1 MDVMAVLAIVNK
13 VILVANT
20 LIQAG
25 QSAEPAITA
34 LINFAKGIKKGPI
47 TPEEI
52 AKTDAILDALIS
64 QFNEELPDLPCE
76 SHKMADSNTNSRQYD
91 DLLDYDDELT
101 ASTPRVSNEAQPP
114 FQIYE
119 GSRIAVGKGIGIM
132 VKRKLDAAKV
142 AYDAVN
148 MMTEEIFRYYN
159 HHHGKINNTPRG
171 VFKRGDASENVIF
184 SNLNVM
190 LPAVYSKNPDITCST
205 TDEGDEDFLETLE
218 ALINALFKRKDG
230 LNAKPRIKKGAG
242 MGLLTNFGI
251 IKLGFT
257 QKSDSREVAMREMER
272 ITDEL
277 GKAKKQ
283 QDVDRL
289 YGELEALERNMEVL
303 EPSGFGLTN
312 VLPHRLIV
320 DPNAEQP
327 DGLDAGWMLEEVYFQ
342 TSYLTAR
349 FTQSDEEDD
358 PDDTNR
364 KLIYKPTH
372 KARFTA
378 GNGAGRDDG
387 LGLVMDSIDK
397 TGNEPTSF
405 TEDERTAYINMYYTK
420 CFYYWEKAT
429 RRLMLFHSGDWTWPI
444 WVWDDPLGL
453 TRFYPYFIIS
463 FAMSTGGTVSVG
475 ETAYV
480 LDHQD
485 EVNDIARQ
493 KSRIRRSIFD
503 YFFYNSSKFKKD
515 EVEKFIRV
523 LRGETSRGKH
533 AIGVDAGEMKISDV
547 FESLMPPS
555 GQHEK
560 MFEVDPVLAS
570 INRITNTSDAL
581 RGVQFK
587 TNTTEDAVQSYMESL
602 KLSVGA
608 KVDVIEDVVADI
620 ALAVAEIAVQ
630 FMDEEQVAG
639 LVGPYLAQ
647 FWQQM
652 TVEQFH
658 ADYDVELVAGS
669 MEKPTS
675 IFKKKEAI
683 DVTTA
688 VGQFASA
695 APGSTLTIMLK
706 VLSKAFTEVV
716 IKPEDWAALK
726 AEIQAN
732 LQRGVS
738 TQGGQG
744 APQVGQQPPNGQDGG
759 TQMDQNGGGDIR
771 QAALQ
776 LPDPVKQK
784 VMQLKQ
790 GGASDDQI
798 RQFVT
803 QQVQANQNPADGGGR
818 QRTQANGSAQQ
829 QLQ

>member
-1 MDVMAVLAIVNK
+1 MTD
-13 VILVANT
+13 T
-20 LIQAG
+20 LTG
-25 QSAEPAITA
+25 
-34 LINFAKGIKKGPI
+34 
-47 TPEEI
+47 
-52 AKTDAILDALIS
+52 
-64 QFNEELPDLPCE
+64 
-76 SHKMADSNTNSRQYD
+76 SRQYD

-101 ASTPRVSNEAQPP
+101 TKARPRESKDVQPP

-119 GSRIAVGKGIGIM
+119 GSRIAVGKAFGTM
-132 VKRKLDAAKV
+132 CKRKIDAAKV

-148 MMTEEIFRYYN
+148 AVTEEVFRYYN

-205 TDEGDEDFLETLE
+205 TDEGDEDFLQTLE

-242 MGLLTNFGI
+242 MGLLTNLGI
-251 IKLGFT
+251 IKLNFT

-272 ITDEL
+272 ITTEL

-303 EPSGFGLTN
+303 EPSGFGLSN

-320 DPNAEQP
+320 DPYAEQS
-327 DGLDAGWMLEEVYFQ
+327 DGMDAGWMAEEVYLS
-342 TSYLTAR
+342 TAYLTAR
-349 FTQSDEEDD
+349 FTSPDEEDD

-372 KARFTA
+372 KARFVV
-378 GNGAGRDDG
+378 GEGGQRDDG

-420 CFYYWEKAT
+420 CFYYWDKPT

-463 FAMSTGGTVSVG
+463 FVMSTGGTVSVG
-475 ETAYV
+475 ETAYI

-493 KSRIRRSIFD
+493 KSRIRRSVFD

-547 FESLMPPS
+547 FEALKPPS
-555 GQHEK
+555 AEHEK
-560 MFEVDPVLAS
+560 LFDSEPTLAS

-620 ALAVAEIAVQ
+620 ALAVAEVAVQ
-630 FMDEEQVAG
+630 FMDEQDVENV
-639 LVGPYLAQ
+639 VGPYLAQ

-652 TVEQFH
+652 TVSEFH
-658 ADYDVELVAGS
+658 ANYDVELVAGS

-675 IFKKKEAI
+675 IFKKKEAV

-706 VLSKAFTEVV
+706 VLSKAFTEIV

-726 AEIQAN
+726 QEIQAN

-738 TQGGQG
+738 TGGGQ
-744 APQVGQQPPNGQDGG
+744 PQPGGQQPQPANGQAGG
-759 TQMDQNGGGDIR
+759 IQMDQNGGGDIR
-771 QAALQ
+771 QKALQ
-776 LPDPVKQK
+776 LPDAVKQK

-790 GGASDDQI
+790 QGASDDQI

-803 QQVQANQNPADGGGR
+803 QQVQTNQNPANGGGR
-818 QRTQANGSAQQ
+818 QGTQTNGSAQQ

>member
-1 MDVMAVLAIVNK
+1 
-13 VILVANT
+13 
-20 LIQAG
+20 
-25 QSAEPAITA
+25 
-34 LINFAKGIKKGPI
+34 
-47 TPEEI
+47 
-52 AKTDAILDALIS
+52 
-64 QFNEELPDLPCE
+64 
-76 SHKMADSNTNSRQYD
+76 
-91 DLLDYDDELT
+91 
-101 ASTPRVSNEAQPP
+101 
-114 FQIYE
+114 
-119 GSRIAVGKGIGIM
+119 
-132 VKRKLDAAKV
+132 
-142 AYDAVN
+142 
-148 MMTEEIFRYYN
+148 
-159 HHHGKINNTPRG
+159 
-171 VFKRGDASENVIF
+171 
-184 SNLNVM
+184 
-190 LPAVYSKNPDITCST
+190 
-205 TDEGDEDFLETLE
+205 
-218 ALINALFKRKDG
+218 
-230 LNAKPRIKKGAG
+230 
-242 MGLLTNFGI
+242 
-251 IKLGFT
+251 
-257 QKSDSREVAMREMER
+257 
-272 ITDEL
+272 
-277 GKAKKQ
+277 
-283 QDVDRL
+283 
-289 YGELEALERNMEVL
+289 MEVL
-303 EPSGFGLTN
+303 EPSGFGLGN
-312 VLPHRLIV
+312 VLPHRLTI
-320 DPNAEQP
+320 DPHAEQQ
-327 DGLDAGWMLEEVYFQ
+327 DGLDADWMAEEVYFS

-349 FTQSDEEDD
+349 FTAPDGDDEEDD
-358 PDDTNR
+358 PDNTNR

-372 KARFTA
+372 KARFVA

-420 CFYYWEKAT
+420 CFFWWDKAT

-475 ETAYV
+475 ETAYM

-485 EVNDIARQ
+485 EVNDMARQ
-493 KSRIRRSIFD
+493 KSRIRRTIFD

-515 EVEKFIRV
+515 EVEKFIRAI
-523 LRGETSRGKH
+523 RGETSRGKH
-533 AIGVDAGEMKISDV
+533 AIGVDAGEMAIKDV
-547 FESLMPPS
+547 FESLAPPS
-555 GQHEK
+555 AQYEK
-560 MFEVDPVLAS
+560 LFDNSSTLAS

-608 KVDVIEDVVADI
+608 KVDVIEDVVADL
-620 ALAVAEIAVQ
+620 ALSVAEIAVQ

-639 LVGPYLAQ
+639 IVGPYLAQ

-652 TVEQFH
+652 TVDQFH
-658 ADYDVELVAGS
+658 AEYDIELVAGS

-738 TQGGQG
+738 TGGGGQ
-744 APQVGQQPPNGQDGG
+744 PQPGGQQPPNGQAGG
-759 TQMDQNGGGDIR
+759 IQLGRNGGGDIR

-776 LPDPVKQK
+776 LPDQVKRK

-790 GGASDDQI
+790 QGASDDDI

-803 QQVQANQNPADGGGR
+803 EQVQSNQNPGNGR
-818 QRTQANGSAQQ
+818 QRMQQNGSAQQ
-829 QLQ
+829 QQLQ

>member
-1 MDVMAVLAIVNK
+1 MSDTN
-13 VILVANT
+13 NT
-20 LIQAG
+20 SL
-25 QSAEPAITA
+25 
-34 LINFAKGIKKGPI
+34 
-47 TPEEI
+47 
-52 AKTDAILDALIS
+52 
-64 QFNEELPDLPCE
+64 
-76 SHKMADSNTNSRQYD
+76 QYD

-101 ASTPRVSNEAQPP
+101 SGQQAKVVNTQPP

-119 GSRIAVGKGIGIM
+119 GSRIAVGKGVGTM
-132 VKRKLDAAKV
+132 CKRKLDAAKV

-148 MMTEEIFRYYN
+148 AVTEEIFRYYN
-159 HHHGKINNTPRG
+159 HHHGKVNNTPRG
-171 VFKRGDASENVIF
+171 VFKRGDATENVMF

-205 TDEGDEDFLETLE
+205 TDEGDEDFLQTLE

-257 QKSDSREVAMREMER
+257 QKSDSREVAIAEMQR

-277 GKAKKQ
+277 GRAKKQ

-303 EPSGFGLTN
+303 EPSGFGLGN
-312 VLPHRLIV
+312 VLPHRLTI
-320 DPNAEQP
+320 DPHAEQQ
-327 DGLDAGWMLEEVYFQ
+327 DGLDADWMAEEVYFS

-349 FTQSDEEDD
+349 FTAPDGDDEEDD
-358 PDDTNR
+358 PDNTNR

-372 KARFTA
+372 KARFVA

-420 CFYYWEKAT
+420 CFFWWDKAT

-475 ETAYV
+475 ETAYM

-485 EVNDIARQ
+485 EVNDMARQ
-493 KSRIRRSIFD
+493 KSRIRRTIFD

-515 EVEKFIRV
+515 EVEKFIRAI
-523 LRGETSRGKH
+523 RGETSRGKH
-533 AIGVDAGEMKISDV
+533 AIGVDAGEMAIKDV
-547 FESLMPPS
+547 FESLAPPS
-555 GQHEK
+555 AQYEK
-560 MFEVDPVLAS
+560 LFDNSSTLAS

-608 KVDVIEDVVADI
+608 KVDVIEDVVADL
-620 ALAVAEIAVQ
+620 ALSVAEIAVQ

-639 LVGPYLAQ
+639 IVGPYLAQ

-652 TVEQFH
+652 TVDQFH
-658 ADYDVELVAGS
+658 AEYDIELVAGS

-738 TQGGQG
+738 TGGGGQ
-744 APQVGQQPPNGQDGG
+744 PQPGGQQPPNGQAGG
-759 TQMDQNGGGDIR
+759 IQLDRNGGGDIR

-776 LPDPVKQK
+776 LPDQVKQK

-790 GGASDDQI
+790 QGASDDDI

-803 QQVQANQNPADGGGR
+803 EQVQSNQNPGNGR
-818 QRTQANGSAQQ
+818 QRMQQNGSAQQ
-829 QLQ
+829 QQLQ

>member
-1 MDVMAVLAIVNK
+1 MTD
-13 VILVANT
+13 T
-20 LIQAG
+20 LTG
-25 QSAEPAITA
+25 
-34 LINFAKGIKKGPI
+34 
-47 TPEEI
+47 
-52 AKTDAILDALIS
+52 
-64 QFNEELPDLPCE
+64 
-76 SHKMADSNTNSRQYD
+76 SRQYD
-91 DLLDYDDELT
+91 DLLDYDDELAT
-101 ASTPRVSNEAQPP
+101 KARPRESKDTQPP

-119 GSRIAVGKGIGIM
+119 GSRIAVGKAFGTM
-132 VKRKLDAAKV
+132 CKRKIDAAKV

-148 MMTEEIFRYYN
+148 AVTEEVFRYYN

-205 TDEGDEDFLETLE
+205 TDEGDEDFLQTLE

-242 MGLLTNFGI
+242 MGLLTNLGI

-272 ITDEL
+272 ITTEL

-303 EPSGFGLTN
+303 EPSGFGLSN
-312 VLPHRLIV
+312 VLPHRLII
-320 DPNAEQP
+320 DPYAEQS
-327 DGLDAGWMLEEVYFQ
+327 DGMDASWMAEEVYLS
-342 TSYLTAR
+342 TAYLTAR
-349 FTQSDEEDD
+349 FTSPDEEDD

-372 KARFTA
+372 KARFVV
-378 GNGAGRDDG
+378 GEGGQRDDG

-420 CFYYWEKAT
+420 CFYYWDKPT

-463 FAMSTGGTVSVG
+463 FVMSTGGTVSVG

-493 KSRIRRSIFD
+493 KSRIRRSVFD

-547 FESLMPPS
+547 FEALKPPS
-555 GQHEK
+555 AEHEK
-560 MFEVDPVLAS
+560 LFDSEPTLAS

-620 ALAVAEIAVQ
+620 ALAVAEVAVQ
-630 FMDEEQVAG
+630 FMDEQDVESV
-639 LVGPYLAQ
+639 VGPYLAQ

-652 TVEQFH
+652 TVSEFH
-658 ADYDVELVAGS
+658 ANYDVELVAGS

-675 IFKKKEAI
+675 IFKKKEAV

-706 VLSKAFTEVV
+706 VLSKAFTEIV

-726 AEIQAN
+726 QEIQAN

-738 TQGGQG
+738 TGGGPGGQ
-744 APQVGQQPPNGQDGG
+744 QQPANGQAGG
-759 TQMDQNGGGDIR
+759 IQMDQNGGGDIR
-771 QAALQ
+771 QQALQ
-776 LPDPVKQK
+776 LPDAVKQK

-790 GGASDDQI
+790 KGASDDQI

-803 QQVQANQNPADGGGR
+803 QQVQANQNPSSGR
-818 QRTQANGSAQQ
+818 QGTQANGSAQQ

>member
-1 MDVMAVLAIVNK
+1 MSDTN
-13 VILVANT
+13 NT
-20 LIQAG
+20 SL
-25 QSAEPAITA
+25 
-34 LINFAKGIKKGPI
+34 
-47 TPEEI
+47 
-52 AKTDAILDALIS
+52 
-64 QFNEELPDLPCE
+64 
-76 SHKMADSNTNSRQYD
+76 QYD

-101 ASTPRVSNEAQPP
+101 SGQQAKVVNTQPP

-119 GSRIAVGKGIGIM
+119 GSRIAVGKGVGTM
-132 VKRKLDAAKV
+132 CKRKLDAAKV

-148 MMTEEIFRYYN
+148 AVTEEIFRYYN
-159 HHHGKINNTPRG
+159 HHHGKVNNTPRG
-171 VFKRGDASENVIF
+171 VFKRGDATENVMF

-205 TDEGDEDFLETLE
+205 TDEGDEDFLQTLE

-257 QKSDSREVAMREMER
+257 QKSDSREVAIAEMQR

-277 GKAKKQ
+277 GRAKKQ

-303 EPSGFGLTN
+303 EPSGFCLSN

-320 DPNAEQP
+320 DPHAEQQ
-327 DGLDAGWMLEEVYFQ
+327 DGLDGDWMAEEVYFS

-349 FTQSDEEDD
+349 FTAPDGDDEEDD
-358 PDDTNR
+358 PDNTNR

-372 KARFTA
+372 KARFVA

-420 CFYYWEKAT
+420 CFFWWDKAT

-475 ETAYV
+475 ETAYM

-485 EVNDIARQ
+485 EVNDMARQ
-493 KSRIRRSIFD
+493 KSRIRRTIFD

-515 EVEKFIRV
+515 EVEKFIRAI
-523 LRGETSRGKH
+523 RGETSRGKH
-533 AIGVDAGEMKISDV
+533 AIGVDAGEMAIKDV
-547 FESLMPPS
+547 FESLAPPS
-555 GQHEK
+555 AQYEK
-560 MFEVDPVLAS
+560 LFDNSSTLAS

-608 KVDVIEDVVADI
+608 KVDVIEDVVADL
-620 ALAVAEIAVQ
+620 ALSVAEIAVQ

-639 LVGPYLAQ
+639 IVGPYLAQ

-652 TVEQFH
+652 TVDQFH
-658 ADYDVELVAGS
+658 ADYDIELVAGS

-738 TQGGQG
+738 TGGGGQ
-744 APQVGQQPPNGQDGG
+744 PQPGGQQPPNGQAGG
-759 TQMDQNGGGDIR
+759 IQLDRNGGGDIR

-776 LPDPVKQK
+776 LPDQVKQK

-790 GGASDDQI
+790 QGASDDDI

-803 QQVQANQNPADGGGR
+803 EQVQSNQNPGNGR
-818 QRTQANGSAQQ
+818 QRMQQNGSAQQ
-829 QLQ
+829 QQLQ

>member
-1 MDVMAVLAIVNK
+1 MSDTN
-13 VILVANT
+13 NT
-20 LIQAG
+20 SL
-25 QSAEPAITA
+25 
-34 LINFAKGIKKGPI
+34 
-47 TPEEI
+47 
-52 AKTDAILDALIS
+52 
-64 QFNEELPDLPCE
+64 
-76 SHKMADSNTNSRQYD
+76 QYD

-101 ASTPRVSNEAQPP
+101 SGQQAKVVNTQPP

-119 GSRIAVGKGIGIM
+119 GSRIAVGKGVGTM
-132 VKRKLDAAKV
+132 CKRKLDAAKV

-148 MMTEEIFRYYN
+148 AVTEEIFRYYN
-159 HHHGKINNTPRG
+159 HHHGKVNNTPRG
-171 VFKRGDASENVIF
+171 VFKRGDATENVMF

-205 TDEGDEDFLETLE
+205 TDEGDEDFLQTLE

-257 QKSDSREVAMREMER
+257 QKSDSREVAIAEMQR

-277 GKAKKQ
+277 GRAKKQ

-303 EPSGFGLTN
+303 EPSGFGLGN
-312 VLPHRLIV
+312 VLPHRLTI
-320 DPNAEQP
+320 DPHAEQQ
-327 DGLDAGWMLEEVYFQ
+327 DGLDADWMAEEVYFS

-349 FTQSDEEDD
+349 FTAPDGDDEEDD
-358 PDDTNR
+358 PDNTNR

-372 KARFTA
+372 KARFVA

-420 CFYYWEKAT
+420 CFFWWDKAT

-475 ETAYV
+475 ETAYM

-485 EVNDIARQ
+485 EVNDMARQ
-493 KSRIRRSIFD
+493 KSRIRRTIFD

-515 EVEKFIRV
+515 EVEKFIRAI
-523 LRGETSRGKH
+523 RGETSRGKH
-533 AIGVDAGEMKISDV
+533 AIGVDAGEMAIKDV
-547 FESLMPPS
+547 FESLAPPS
-555 GQHEK
+555 AQYEK
-560 MFEVDPVLAS
+560 LFDNSSTLAS

-608 KVDVIEDVVADI
+608 KVDVIEDVVADL
-620 ALAVAEIAVQ
+620 ALSVAEIAVQ

-639 LVGPYLAQ
+639 IVGPYLAQ

-652 TVEQFH
+652 TVDQFH
-658 ADYDVELVAGS
+658 AEYDIELVAGS

-738 TQGGQG
+738 TGGGGQ
-744 APQVGQQPPNGQDGG
+744 PQPGGQQPPNGQAGG
-759 TQMDQNGGGDIR
+759 IQLGRNGGGDIR

-776 LPDPVKQK
+776 LPDQVKRK

-790 GGASDDQI
+790 QGASDDDI

-803 QQVQANQNPADGGGR
+803 EQVQSNQNPGNGR
-818 QRTQANGSAQQ
+818 QRMQQNGSAQQ
-829 QLQ
+829 QQLQ

>member
-1 MDVMAVLAIVNK
+1 MSDTN
-13 VILVANT
+13 NT
-20 LIQAG
+20 SL
-25 QSAEPAITA
+25 
-34 LINFAKGIKKGPI
+34 
-47 TPEEI
+47 
-52 AKTDAILDALIS
+52 
-64 QFNEELPDLPCE
+64 
-76 SHKMADSNTNSRQYD
+76 QYD

-101 ASTPRVSNEAQPP
+101 SGQQAKVVNTQPP

-119 GSRIAVGKGIGIM
+119 GSRIAVGKGVGTM
-132 VKRKLDAAKV
+132 CKRKLDAAKV

-148 MMTEEIFRYYN
+148 AVTEEIFRYYN
-159 HHHGKINNTPRG
+159 HHHGKVNNTPRG
-171 VFKRGDASENVIF
+171 VFKRGDATENVMF

-205 TDEGDEDFLETLE
+205 TDEGDEDFLQTLE

-257 QKSDSREVAMREMER
+257 QKSDSREVAIAEMQR

-277 GKAKKQ
+277 GRAKKQ

-303 EPSGFGLTN
+303 EPSGFCLSN

-320 DPNAEQP
+320 DPHAEQH
-327 DGLDAGWMLEEVYFQ
+327 DGLDGDWMAEEVYFS

-349 FTQSDEEDD
+349 FTAPDGDDEEDD
-358 PDDTNR
+358 PDNTNR

-372 KARFTA
+372 KARFVA

-420 CFYYWEKAT
+420 CFFWWDKAT

-475 ETAYV
+475 ETAYM

-485 EVNDIARQ
+485 EVNDMARQ
-493 KSRIRRSIFD
+493 KSRIRRTIFD

-515 EVEKFIRV
+515 EVEKFIRAI
-523 LRGETSRGKH
+523 RGETSRGKH
-533 AIGVDAGEMKISDV
+533 AIGVDAGEMAIKDV
-547 FESLMPPS
+547 FESLAPPS
-555 GQHEK
+555 AQYEK
-560 MFEVDPVLAS
+560 LFDNSSTLAS

-608 KVDVIEDVVADI
+608 KVDVIEDVVADL
-620 ALAVAEIAVQ
+620 ALSVAEIAVQ

-639 LVGPYLAQ
+639 IVGPYLAQ

-652 TVEQFH
+652 TVDQFH
-658 ADYDVELVAGS
+658 ADYDIELVAGS

-738 TQGGQG
+738 TGGGGQ
-744 APQVGQQPPNGQDGG
+744 PQPGGQQPPNGQAGG
-759 TQMDQNGGGDIR
+759 IQLDRNGGGDIR

-776 LPDPVKQK
+776 LPDQVKQK

-790 GGASDDQI
+790 QGASDDDI

-803 QQVQANQNPADGGGR
+803 EQIQSNQNPGNGR
-818 QRTQANGSAQQ
+818 QRMQQNGPAQQQ